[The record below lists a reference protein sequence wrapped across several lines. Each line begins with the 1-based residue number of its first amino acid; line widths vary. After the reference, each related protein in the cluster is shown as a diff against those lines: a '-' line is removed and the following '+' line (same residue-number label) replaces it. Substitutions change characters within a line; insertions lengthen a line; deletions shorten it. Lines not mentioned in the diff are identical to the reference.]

1 MRAQFHALCSSCGSC
16 LNVRRRTGAHLQL
29 EGFKQVHSGLHARYV
44 LDAGQ
49 IQHFFRGIDLGQP
62 GAGIHHRL
70 QRRRQLEFSAFR
82 MRRQCGQ
89 MRLRGA
95 RRRAGN
101 NSWKRERSRLQPSVQ
116 RLTLLASL

>member
-16 LNVRRRTGAHLQL
+16 PNVRRRTGAHLQL

-89 MRLRGA
+89 MRLEALAIEPEIIHGNANGA
-95 RRRAGN
+95 ACSQAFN
-101 NSWKRERSRLQPSVQ
+101 D
-116 RLTLLASL
+116 